1 MVLGEI
7 RDNYDVKLPKLDVV
21 GSSPIARSNYI
32 KELLVFGNSFFFCA
46 RGFLF
51 LGVNLPSI

>member
-21 GSSPIARSNYI
+21 GSSPIARSI
-32 KELLVFGNSFFFCA
+32 FHPSPQ
-46 RGFLF
+46 
-51 LGVNLPSI
+51 GV